1 MLELVNLSCQ
11 RGERMLFSHLS
22 MVINPGK
29 LVALGG
35 ENGSGKTSLLRMLC
49 GFLPPEQGTILWQGK
64 NITECRE
71 TYAAQ
76 LTYVGHL
83 NGLKEDLTPVE
94 NIQFLTAVAGEP
106 ISDAATREGLEAVGL
121 SAQVHGLPTRVLSQ
135 GQKRRVALARV
146 WLSTRPLW
154 ILDEPFASLDEAATC
169 LMTQRFQAQVN
180 TGGVVIVAT
189 HQKIE
194 IAPESVQQMRLPG

>member
-11 RGERMLFSHLS
+11 RGERRLFSHLS
-22 MVINPGK
+22 MAIKPGE
-29 LVALGG
+29 LVAVAG

-64 NITECRE
+64 NITEWKE
-71 TYAAQ
+71 MYAAQ

-94 NIQFLTAVAGEP
+94 NLQFSAALAGEHM
-106 ISDAATREGLEAVGL
+106 SDAATREGLEAVGL
-121 SAQVHGLPTRVLSQ
+121 RAQVHGLPTRILSQ

-154 ILDEPFASLDEAATC
+154 ILDEPFASLDEAATR
-169 LMTQRFQAQVN
+169 LLTQRFQAHVN
-180 TGGVVIVAT
+180 TGGMVVVAT
-189 HQKIE
+189 HQEIE
-194 IAPESVQQMRLPG
+194 IAPDSVQHMRLAG

>member
-1 MLELVNLSCQ
+1 MLELVDLSCQ

-22 MVINPGK
+22 MVISPGK

-64 NITECRE
+64 KITECME

-94 NIQFLTAVAGEP
+94 NLRFVAAVAGEP
-106 ISDAATREGLEAVGL
+106 ISDAAI
-121 SAQVHGLPTRVLSQ
+121 QVHGLPTRVLSQ

-154 ILDEPFASLDEAATC
+154 ILDEPFASLDDAATR

-189 HQKIE
+189 HQKID
-194 IAPESVQQMRLPG
+194 IDPDSVRQMRLPG

>member
-1 MLELVNLSCQ
+1 
-11 RGERMLFSHLS
+11 MLFSHLS
-22 MVINPGK
+22 MVISPGK

-64 NITECRE
+64 KITECME

-94 NIQFLTAVAGEP
+94 NLRFVAAVAGEP

-121 SAQVHGLPTRVLSQ
+121 RAQVHGLPTRVLSQ

-154 ILDEPFASLDEAATC
+154 ILDEPFASLDDAATR

-189 HQKIE
+189 HQKID
-194 IAPESVQQMRLPG
+194 IDPDSVRQMRLPG